1 MSDVQPETPTVK
13 DSGENAAPEAVK
25 STATP
30 TDAASTTAAA
40 GAGAATPDAKDEVD
54 ATPGG
59 NEPVDLNKKPGDAP
73 FIIKNRASNPVAEQ
87 VKKSN
92 PLLKVK
98 EWKKD
103 IQYRLKDWWS
113 EPSGKRWVVGVVL
126 GALVFGVAGA
136 AIMIV
141 LANRKS
147 IKNSIVNLVKN
158 KLGWVSEKEQARL
171 GVNSPVKRNKN
182 LANMAEDLIIDEKMA
197 KEFGVDPNNLTSRQ
211 KRNIAED
218 LIIDGRMEKEFGVDP
233 NNLTSRQKRN
243 IAEDLIINGRME
255 KEFGV
260 DPNNLTSR
268 PKFEKYETEDAK
280 KERLRLEEQETGPLP
295 DHEVSVPAQRPTVNW
310 TLDNV
315 DDEDEEEVE
324 LEDLPRNQNSGYVAT
339 GDNTGPKNTSV
350 AIEDVVPARVYS
362 SKRPSLE
369 ELLKD
374 KDEVEGPTTT
384 PPRSGLKNG

>member
-13 DSGENAAPEAVK
+13 ANGENAAPEAVK

-30 TDAASTTAAA
+30 SDAASTTAAA

-218 LIIDGRMEKEFGVDP
+218 LII
-233 NNLTSRQKRN
+233 
-243 IAEDLIINGRME
+243 NGRME